1 MKSSTTPDRATQLQ
15 ALSTR
20 SFDIA
25 IIGGG
30 ATGLAIAL
38 EASQRGY
45 SVALIERA
53 DFSSGTSSRSTKLL
67 HGGVR
72 YLAQGN
78 IRLVREALR
87 ERRSLIRMAPELA
100 HPLRFVMPA
109 YRWYEKP
116 FYGVGLHLYDLLS
129 GPHSLGPTRI
139 VDTAQTLIQSPG
151 LRGIGLRGSVSYWDA
166 QFDDSGMA
174 LAMARTAAQCSALIV
189 NYVSAEGLDESA
201 GRICGL
207 RCRDRETGHEL
218 TVKAQLVVNASG
230 VWVDQFR
237 THSPMVRPSQGTH
250 LVVDAGFFPGD
261 HALLIPRTRDDRVLF
276 VVPWL
281 GRRIIGTTDV
291 PVSSKSADPIPQ
303 DAEIAQ
309 LLGDLAP
316 YLAKPPRRGDVLSV
330 WSGLRPLVNMA
341 ADSGPGST
349 GALSRE
355 HAIDIDARGLLTITG
370 GKWTTCL
377 EMARDAL
384 ERAVD
389 ASLIGAT
396 RQNPNRLDRLVK
408 PIEVPHDRAPDAE
421 TVQQLAIE
429 GFARTVADVLARRSR
444 LLFLD
449 ARAAIAAAPTVA
461 RHLQTAINRDP
472 ALDRFM
478 SEAKHFL
485 LEPASTASAISTIR
499 S

>member
-1 MKSSTTPDRATQLQ
+1 MKSSNTPDRATQLL
-15 ALSTR
+15 ALRTR
-20 SFDIA
+20 NFDIA

-30 ATGLAIAL
+30 ATGLAIAF
-38 EASQRGY
+38 EASQRGL

-87 ERRSLIRMAPELA
+87 ERRLLIRMAPELA

-109 YRWYEKP
+109 YSWYEKP
-116 FYGVGLHLYDLLS
+116 FYGAGLHLYDLLS
-129 GPHSLGPTRI
+129 GRHSLGPTRI
-139 VDTAQTLIQSPG
+139 VGTAQTLVQSPG
-151 LRGIGLRGSVSYWDA
+151 LRDVGLRGSVSYWDA

-174 LAMARTAAQCSALIV
+174 IVMARTAQQCGAVVV
-189 NYVSAEGLDESA
+189 NYVSAESLDESA

-207 RCRDRETGHEL
+207 RCFDRESGHEF
-218 TVKAQLVVNASG
+218 TIEARLVVNASG

-237 THSPMVRPSQGTH
+237 THSSMVQPSQGTH
-250 LVVDAGFFPGD
+250 LVVDADFFPGE
-261 HALLIPRTRDDRVLF
+261 HALLIPRTRDGRVLF

-281 GRRIIGTTDV
+281 GKRIIGTTDV
-291 PVSSKSADPIPQ
+291 PINSKSANPIPQ
-303 DAEIAQ
+303 DAEIEQ

-316 YLAKPPRRGDVLSV
+316 YLAKPPRREDVLSV
-330 WSGLRPLVNMA
+330 WSGLRPLVHIA
-341 ADSGPGST
+341 AGSGAGST

-384 ERAVD
+384 KHAV
-389 ASLIGAT
+389 AAGLVSAA
-396 RQNPNRLDRLVK
+396 RQNSARLDRLVK
-408 PIEVPHDRAPDAE
+408 PIEVPHDRVPDAA
-421 TVQQLAIE
+421 TVQRLALE
-429 GFARTVADVLARRSR
+429 GFARTVTDVLARRSR

-449 ARAAIAAAPTVA
+449 ARAAIAAAPMVA
-461 RHLQTAINRDP
+461 RHLQTVINRDP
-472 ALDRFM
+472 DLDQFM
-478 SEAKHFL
+478 TEAKHFL
-485 LEPASTASAISTIR
+485 L
-499 S
+499 